1 MIYLSISLSIIMIT
15 IIVLLNNIII
25 EKISLDKCNN
35 DLVKCKNDKINI
47 DLEMHEKQFFIM
59 NSVCIVLL
67 ILIPFIKNKIYNT
80 SFFVSFVSLMIINYY
95 REWSNVNKAKLLY
108 VLLFYLVIFILLT
121 EFN

>member
-1 MIYLSISLSIIMIT
+1 
-15 IIVLLNNIII
+15 
-25 EKISLDKCNN
+25 
-35 DLVKCKNDKINI
+35 
-47 DLEMHEKQFFIM
+47 MHEKQFFIM